1 MDNQK
6 TCPSTTGDMPG
17 AEIIGVIGPDGLVRN
32 IPTPIPLTDEMRES
46 AGPRP
51 ERIFRLA
58 GPCMERKCVNWQNQA
73 CALIDRMR
81 EQADRLQLTSE
92 IADKLPRCAIRPTC
106 VWWRQSGPK
115 ACQVCPQVSYN
126 PS

>member
-1 MDNQK
+1 MSNQK
-6 TCPSTTGDMPG
+6 TCPSTTGDTAT
-17 AEIIGVIGPDGLVRN
+17 AEIIGVIGTDGLVRN

-46 AGPRP
+46 VGPRP

-58 GPCMERKCVNWQNQA
+58 GPCMEGRCANWQNKA

-81 EQADRLQLTSE
+81 EQAERLQLATDA
-92 IADKLPRCAIRPTC
+92 ADKLPRCAIRPTC
-106 VWWRQSGPK
+106 VWWRQRGPE
-115 ACQVCPQVSYN
+115 ACQICPQVAYN